1 MPKEAKEARL
11 EFAGFRK
18 IDDSSMM
25 IVRAATERHAR
36 KLASYA
42 KKMEYLHITLKT
54 LHEREKGEIYDI
66 KARLKDG
73 GKIYVSHASDRNLFI
88 AVDKALEKLAHEL
101 D

>member
-1 MPKEAKEARL
+1 MVNAAKEVRI
-11 EFAGFRK
+11 EFAGFK
-18 IDDSSMM
+18 KVDDSSMI
-25 IVRAATERHAR
+25 IVRPNVERHAR

-54 LHEREKGEIYDI
+54 IHEREKGEIYEI

-73 GKIYVSHASDRNLFI
+73 GKIYISHASDRNLFV
-88 AVDKALEKLAHEL
+88 AVDRALEKMANEL

>member
-1 MPKEAKEARL
+1 MANAAKEVRI
-11 EFAGFRK
+11 EFAGFKK
-18 IDDSSMM
+18 IDDSSM
-25 IVRAATERHAR
+25 IVVRPHVEKYAR
-36 KLASYA
+36 KLATYA

-73 GKIYVSHASDRNLFI
+73 GKIYVSHSSDRNLFF
-88 AVDKALEKLAHEL
+88 AVDRALEKLHNEL

>member
-1 MPKEAKEARL
+1 MAKESKEVRI
-11 EFAGFRK
+11 EFAGFKK
-18 IDDSSMM
+18 IDDSSMI
-25 IVRAATERHAR
+25 IVRASAERYAR

-73 GKIYVSHASDRNLFI
+73 GSIYTSHSSDRNLFV
-88 AVDKALEKLAHEL
+88 AVDGALQKLHNEL

>member
-1 MPKEAKEARL
+1 MAREAKEVRI

-18 IDDSSMM
+18 VDDSSMI
-25 IVRAATERHAR
+25 IVRPNVERHAR

-42 KKMEYLHITLKT
+42 KKMVYLHLTLKT
-54 LHEREKGEIYDI
+54 LHEREKGEIYEV

-73 GKIYVSHASDRNLFI
+73 GKIYISHAIDRNLFV
-88 AVDKALEKLAHEL
+88 AVDDALQKMQNEL